1 MLELGCGVGLVG
13 IVLSRVQP
21 ARILCTDGNED
32 TIINCRRNFN
42 LNGQKIGDQYSSN
55 DWISV
60 QKYAWEQDL
69 SDLLPATRSGPTP
82 VDIVVGSDLLYDPES
97 FPSLVRLLM
106 QLLTVG
112 GAHTAYLACTRRN
125 DETLKS
131 FEQLLEAEEGII
143 VVKTTF
149 PAFELDNSVRFCHV
163 PSLEA
168 ARQCIVFYKINFLR
182 N

>member
-13 IVLSRVQP
+13 IALSRVQP

-32 TIINCRRNFN
+32 TIINCHRNFN

-69 SDLLPATRSGPTP
+69 SELLPATRSGPTP
-82 VDIVVGSDLLYDPES
+82 LDIVVGSDLLYDPES

-131 FEQLLEAEEGII
+131 FEQLLEAEEGIL

-168 ARQCIVFYKINFLR
+168 ARQCIVFYKIKFLP